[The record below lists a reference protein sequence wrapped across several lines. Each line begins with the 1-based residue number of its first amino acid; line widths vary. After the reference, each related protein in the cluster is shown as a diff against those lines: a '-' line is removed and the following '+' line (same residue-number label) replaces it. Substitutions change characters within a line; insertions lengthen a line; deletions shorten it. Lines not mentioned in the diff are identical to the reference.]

1 MTSLSNTNIIFTRLF
16 NIQLYHSEMK
26 DLKTIT
32 TDGVSK
38 LRRREKVLLEEQ
50 QKDKDRITEMEKKLE
65 SLRSSSHRYS
75 TCDAPSYAQ
84 HQQPPSIHRLPRTP
98 DERRSTRPSTAEG
111 YGYGTPRDYTP
122 RDYRHMTPA
131 GKYSERKL
139 QTELSTE
146 KQLRYKA
153 EEICAGVLANSKTAL
168 EERDSEIYKLHAQL
182 EKLSYRS
189 YRS

>member
-50 QKDKDRITEMEKKLE
+50 QKDKDQITEMEKQLE

-75 TCDAPSYAQ
+75 TYDAPSYAHQ
-84 HQQPPSIHRLPRTP
+84 HPPSIHRLPRTP
-98 DERRSTRPSTAEG
+98 DERRGTRPSTAE
-111 YGYGTPRDYTP
+111 GYGTPRDYTP

-131 GKYSERKL
+131 GTFSERKL

-189 YRS
+189 YRP